1 MKKGIVFFILLAALL
16 TAIAGCADGN
26 AVTPPGSAPGQPES
40 PEYTAEPH
48 VKDEVI
54 IGFPSIPSNYD
65 PLNGFTNG
73 VQLLFSALVQTNSDM
88 EVVPDL
94 AESYEISGDALTYT
108 FRLRPGVTFTD
119 GAPVTARD
127 IVFSFHT
134 AISNATSLDLSMVAS
149 TSADEGVVTI
159 RLKEPCSVFLLTV
172 ASVGIVPEHAYSDDF
187 AQNPI
192 GSGPYSLVQYDVDQ
206 QFILEANE
214 DYYAG
219 APAVKRAV
227 FIKMSDESTRLLA
240 AKSGQ
245 VDITLT
251 SATIAAS
258 NTVKGYYL
266 LNCKSV
272 DNMGVALPVVPV
284 DGAEND
290 DGHPVGNN
298 VTADIAIRKALAYG
312 IDRQQICDEA
322 LGGYAVPAY
331 SENDGMPWSN
341 PESVIE
347 YNLEYA
353 LGLLEDAGWVDSG
366 GIREKNG
373 VKASFPVLYFSG
385 DSVRQ
390 AVAMSL
396 ANQARDRL
404 GIEITVEGA
413 GEDLASRMFSEPL
426 ILAWGSSNPITSYM
440 LFHSSNAGK
449 SDWYNPEN
457 YRNDAVDGYLDA
469 ALSASSLEEAVEYWQ
484 LAQWDGE
491 TGTSMRGDCPYIFLI
506 NKDHLYWTREG
517 LNTGVQK
524 IHAHGDAWPLVQNL
538 REWSWG

>member
-26 AVTPPGSAPGQPES
+26 AVTPPGIAPGQPES

-134 AISNATSLDLSMVAS
+134 AISNATSLDISMVAS

-258 NTVKGYYL
+258 NTVEGYYL